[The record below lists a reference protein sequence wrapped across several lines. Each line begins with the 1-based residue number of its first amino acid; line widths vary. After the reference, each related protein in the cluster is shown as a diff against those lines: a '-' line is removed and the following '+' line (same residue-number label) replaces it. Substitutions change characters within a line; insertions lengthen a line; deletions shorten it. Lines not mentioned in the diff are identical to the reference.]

1 MSRTYFDFAA
11 LAATTSAIAL
21 AGTGAAFAGSLDEPT
36 VAVAP
41 APVVTSA
48 PQSRWA
54 GGYVGAQIG
63 YGYADTDTT
72 NDGDIDNDGILDTID
87 STIDATVKTFNSIGE
102 DGDGA
107 TGGVHAGYLMNSGR
121 FVYGGEADY
130 DFSDIQLDN
139 NAGSIDGIGR
149 LKLKG
154 GYDLGNTLL
163 YATAGAAYSEA
174 DINGSDFNDWGWV
187 GGVGA
192 EYLLTDNVSV
202 GGEILYND
210 FGEFDNSDTDVSLTT
225 VSARVSYR
233 F

>member
-1 MSRTYFDFAA
+1 MSSQQLRLASLAFGTALVAA
-11 LAATTSAIAL
+11 GGTT
-21 AGTGAAFAGSLDEPT
+21 AAFAGSLDQPQPE
-36 VAVAP
+36 VAP
-41 APVVTSA
+41 APVVTTA
-48 PQSRWA
+48 PLSRWS
-54 GGYVGAQIG
+54 GGYAGAQIG

-72 NDGDIDNDGILDTID
+72 QDGDVNNNGILDTAENLP
-87 STIDATVKTFNSIGE
+87 SNTLNTLRNIGE

-107 TGGVHAGYLMNSGR
+107 TGGVHAGYLLNSGN

-130 DFSDIQLDN
+130 DFSDIQFDR
-139 NAGSIDGIGR
+139 NAGEVNGIGR

-154 GYDLGNTLL
+154 GYDLGNTLV
-163 YATAGAAYSEA
+163 YATAGAAYADA
-174 DINGSDFNDWGWV
+174 DIAGSGYNDWGWV
-187 GGVGA
+187 GGIGA

-202 GGEILYND
+202 GAEALYND